1 MFAYVYLKQENLEE
15 KEHALSLGLDSLGGD
30 IFRKGTK
37 AGFPLMFYFLR
48 EKIKRER
55 ERSQLLPDE

>member
-30 IFRKGTK
+30 IFRKGT
-37 AGFPLMFYFLR
+37 
-48 EKIKRER
+48 
-55 ERSQLLPDE
+55 